1 MAELNL
7 TQISDK
13 LNEEFSGDV
22 RKLIFWFDDK
32 AEFVDDIDSL
42 ELNNAQILHLEP
54 HEQLKMKY
62 RLECVDTETNFLI
75 YAPFPK
81 PAIKENHLAD
91 IIHYSKEFHTDK
103 ASVVTSDLGID
114 ERLKPVIQHY
124 IKFFGEKNRTQ
135 KFYDLEIDHFN
146 KTTIETALMIVVL
159 Q

>member
-75 YAPFPK
+75 YAPLPK
-81 PAIKENHLAD
+81 PPIKENHLAD
-91 IIHYSKEFHTDK
+91 VIHYSKEFQQSKLFQHRQLPFPINLSTVFLNEK
-103 ASVVTSDLGID
+103 A
-114 ERLKPVIQHY
+114 PIQ
-124 IKFFGEKNRTQ
+124 ELTQ
-135 KFYDLEIDHFN
+135 RYLTYRE
-146 KTTIETALMIVVL
+146 M
-159 Q
+159 